1 MKKIPFFVVLAAAL
15 AFPAKVFLFAGGGQL
30 I

>member
-15 AFPAKVFLFAGGGQL
+15 AFPAKVFLSQAVAN
-30 I
+30 